1 MCSRGQQGRGPP
13 RTSLEPA
20 VQHHGSGAQRL
31 NASWA
36 ETARCPPPRP
46 PPRLLPSPLPRERES
61 WGRPCACVRPCLSAA
76 WEADIVFLNSRQ
88 RGATSN
94 PPPQKKIITTPGLP
108 RLSLARIV
116 LRGRCA
122 RRRVTPRAGCSP
134 SACCLRLAPVPPEK
148 TRPCFRRRTRPLGV
162 PRLPAGAEGP
172 WAGSGA
178 RCQDTGFR
186 CHLRAAPPAG
196 GMSPLGTSGPLAG
209 PWDWPGV
216 ERR

>member
-31 NASWA
+31 NASGA
-36 ETARCPPPRP
+36 ETAGRPPPRP
-46 PPRLLPSPLPRERES
+46 PPRLLPSPLPLPRVGVLGTAMCLCAPLFVRCVG
-61 WGRPCACVRPCLSAA
+61 GRYRFSKFQAK
-76 WEADIVFLNSRQ
+76 
-88 RGATSN
+88 RGHIQ
-94 PPPQKKIITTPGLP
+94 PPPPKKKIITTPGLP

-122 RRRVTPRAGCSP
+122 TRRVTPRAGCSP
-134 SACCLRLAPVPPEK
+134 SACCPRLAPVPPEK
-148 TRPCFRRRTRPLGV
+148 TRPLGV

-178 RCQDTGFR
+178 RCPDTGFR